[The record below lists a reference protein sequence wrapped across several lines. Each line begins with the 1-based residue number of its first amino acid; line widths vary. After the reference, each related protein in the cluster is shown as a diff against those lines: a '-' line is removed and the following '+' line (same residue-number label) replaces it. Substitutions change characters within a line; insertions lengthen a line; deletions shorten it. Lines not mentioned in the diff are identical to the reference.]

1 MKLIRKVIIRKI
13 FSARAQDKR
22 EDLEK
27 CLCDILIQSWSTD
40 ILSFTFCS
48 EIPGR
53 GKEGDFDT
61 CSFQGI
67 NLESS

>member
-27 CLCDILIQSWSTD
+27 CLCDILIQSWSTEFHFLFRD
-40 ILSFTFCS
+40 PRKR
-48 EIPGR
+48 ERR
-53 GKEGDFDT
+53 GF
-61 CSFQGI
+61 
-67 NLESS
+67 